1 MLTTTQLENN
11 QKKFQETN
19 LKYNI
24 FTKELLEFLGEE
36 IYTSPASSG
45 LNMIGCY
52 PGGLLQHIIKGCR
65 YTLKLNEILPDDLKQ
80 PVSSIVK
87 VSFLCQI
94 GKVFMFKL
102 NNNEYSIKNGKM
114 YDFNDDIVRMRIG
127 ERSAFYALNCGV
139 KLTAEEYQAILNI
152 DKDDDDK
159 MARYFSSPLTQIVK
173 NGFELAVMEE
183 KNGKKQT
190 T

>member
-1 MLTTTQLENN
+1 MLTITQLEAN

-36 IYTSPASSG
+36 IYTSPASSS

-65 YTLKLNEILPDDLKQ
+65 YAIKLNEILPDELKQ
-80 PVSSIVK
+80 PVTTIVK
-87 VSFLCQI
+87 VAFLCQI
-94 GKVFMFKL
+94 GKVFTFRLKDG
-102 NNNEYSIKNGKM
+102 SGQNGKV
-114 YDFNDDIVRMRIG
+114 YDFNDDIVRLHIG
-127 ERSAFYALNCGV
+127 ERSAYYALKYGV
-139 KLTAEEYQAILNI
+139 QLTEEEYQAILNM
-152 DKDDDDK
+152 DKDSDDK
-159 MARYFSSPLTQIVK
+159 MARYFSTPLTQIIK

>member
-1 MLTTTQLENN
+1 MLTITQLEGNK
-11 QKKFQETN
+11 KKFQETN

-36 IYTSPASSG
+36 IYISPASSS

-65 YTLKLNEILPDDLKQ
+65 YAIKLNEILPDELKQ
-80 PVSSIVK
+80 PVTTIVK
-87 VSFLCQI
+87 VVFLCQI
-94 GKVFMFKL
+94 GKVFTFRL
-102 NNNEYSIKNGKM
+102 RNGSGQNGKV
-114 YDFNDDIVRMRIG
+114 YDFNDDIIRLHIG
-127 ERSAFYALNCGV
+127 ERSAYYALKYGV
-139 KLTAEEYQAILNI
+139 QLTEEEYQAILNM
-152 DKDDDDK
+152 DKDSDDK
-159 MARYFSSPLTQIVK
+159 MARYFSTPLTQIIK